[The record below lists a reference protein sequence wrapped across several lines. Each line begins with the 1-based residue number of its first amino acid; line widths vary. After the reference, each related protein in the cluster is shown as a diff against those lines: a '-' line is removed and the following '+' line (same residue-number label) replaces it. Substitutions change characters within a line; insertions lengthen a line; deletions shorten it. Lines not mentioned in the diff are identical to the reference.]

1 MTTTKQMQRFAI
13 SLIKAIETQKQKK
26 IVALDYKDSDIYVWF
41 KINEEFIHTT
51 IYKFLTIRENTKVF
65 KEALQAIKD
74 IR

>member
-13 SLIKAIETQKQKK
+13 SLIKAIETQKQKD
-26 IVALDYKDSDIYVWF
+26 IVKVNFNSSSVFVFFHKELNS
-41 KINEEFIHTT
+41 NFIP
-51 IYKFLTIRENTKVF
+51 IWKSSKIRENTKVF